1 MHELSIAQNIVEI
14 VRQSVPAD
22 ELENVTAIKLKIGEM
37 AGVVADSL
45 EFGFMAITSETELE
59 NVKLQIEKVPFIFK
73 CNECG
78 RESGNQFGM
87 TICPHCGSTNTK
99 ILSGMEIQVV
109 EVEVKEEEEV
119 KDFVEEK
126 EQKLSSIKK

>member
-22 ELENVTAIKLKIGEM
+22 EIINVTAIKLKIGEM

-45 EFGFMAITSETELE
+45 EFGFQAITSETELE
-59 NVKLQIEKVPFIFK
+59 KAKLQIEKVPFVFK

-78 RESGNQFGM
+78 KESGNEFGM
-87 TICPHCGSTNTK
+87 TICPHCNSTDTK
-99 ILSGMEIQVV
+99 ILSGMEIQVI
-109 EVEVKEEEEV
+109 EVELKETI
-119 KDFVEEK
+119 
-126 EQKLSSIKK
+126 EQT

>member
-22 ELENVTAIKLKIGEM
+22 EITNITAIKLKIGEM

-45 EFGFMAITSETELE
+45 EFGFQAITSETELE
-59 NVKLQIEKVPFIFK
+59 KAKLQIEKVPFVFK

-78 RESGNQFGM
+78 KESSNEFGM
-87 TICPHCGSTNTK
+87 TICPHCNSTDTK
-99 ILSGMEIQVV
+99 ILSGMEIQVI
-109 EVEVKEEEEV
+109 EVELKEKEV
-119 KDFVEEK
+119 RDRVEEK
-126 EQKLSSIKK
+126 DQKLSGIKK